1 MKRAAEARVNGPR
14 GVSVNAIA
22 AMTLMCRCVTGI
34 ALALAS
40 ALLWGTGDF
49 FGGLQAKKVPV
60 FAVAFVSQAAGL
72 GAVVVW
78 VLASGADPPALWRL
92 GLAALAGMGGIVA
105 LTAFYR
111 GLAIGTMSI
120 VAPISATGAAVP
132 VLAGLASGE
141 SPSALQ
147 AVGMAAAFGG
157 VLLASREQH
166 DDAGRAADARLSVLL
181 ALCAAAGFGLFLALM
196 KPAAHDG
203 VAWAMLGAR
212 VASVSLVGALL
223 LTRAPGQIRAA
234 RPHLG
239 MLAVVGLFDIG
250 ANAAYA
256 AATTHGLL
264 SVVSV
269 VGSLYP
275 VTTVIFARVVLR
287 ERVRRSQEAGVLT
300 VFAGVALIAAG

>member
-1 MKRAAEARVNGPR
+1 M
-14 GVSVNAIA
+14 
-22 AMTLMCRCVTGI
+22 TGI
-34 ALALAS
+34 ALAFGS

-72 GAVVVW
+72 AAVAIW

-92 GLAALAGMGGIVA
+92 GVAALAGMGGIVA

-141 SPSALQ
+141 SPSTLQ
-147 AVGMAAAFGG
+147 AAGMAAAFAG
-157 VLLASREQH
+157 VVLASRERH
-166 DDAGRAADARLSVLL
+166 DDAGRAADARRSVLL

-212 VASVSLVGALL
+212 VASVTLIGLVLFI
-223 LTRAPGQIRAA
+223 RMPGQIAGA
-234 RPHLG
+234 RNHLG
-239 MLAVVGLFDIG
+239 MLAFVGLFDVG

-256 AATTHGLL
+256 AATTRGLL

-275 VTTVIFARVVLR
+275 VTTVIFARVVLH
-287 ERVRRSQEAGVLT
+287 ERVRRTQEAGVLA